1 MASSGNPN
9 YPGGGGAPRP
19 GFNMFPGQQMTQQG
33 MMGPQGM
40 MGVGPMPQGMMGVPQ
55 GMMGQPPPG
64 QMGSPMQGMPQQGFR
79 GSPMP
84 GMAPQFGGMPQQYG
98 VPVSGGYA
106 YSPEMQKNYAEQ
118 QKKFAEQQQKLLEE
132 QKKREE
138 KERKERQFQEQKR
151 RLGAMRTASMGKG
164 GANFDSMF
172 GRAVEGFALDVTK
185 GSSTPKAQVPSPGIP
200 ASSSHGAPLPA
211 AAMTPPAN
219 MAAPAQDDDFGA
231 FLGGPTQGQPQGSE
245 APVQTP
251 AVEPVGTASLP
262 QDSGPKGPD
271 LQSMMLESC
280 DLTGP
285 DKPKKAFQKAAA
297 PRMPTINRTATP
309 SQKARNWDASS
320 FSGVF
325 TVESPQSP
333 QTAEG
338 QLGSPAAAP
347 PQVAQAPTLPL
358 WCQNDAAVP
367 EAYRKVLESVTTE
380 SGLETKL
387 LYPILVSSGLPKE
400 VLGQLWGTANRTVPG
415 TLIKEEL
422 YLILG
427 LMAVAQVFVC
437 LFVCLFVCESVGST
451 LGHVLGQ
458 LWGMASTTV
467 PREKQLKHK
476 IERYLWQCIFPLP
489 VLFQV
494 RHVLHCLFQAGTGPV
509 TLEFLH
515 TVQQPPVP
523 KLDKNLLVSP
533 KPQSSSFGPQGML
546 GGPPAVPVSQGIM
559 GTGPPVSQGAQLQ
572 GMMGGDDDFADF
584 QEAPRLSSGSF
595 GDFTTGVS
603 AQIPPLQQGVLRPS
617 GSASPSPSV
626 SSVGSSNQGD
636 RYVVCKPPTEDS
648 QSSGSGVHSTGGATE
663 GDDFADFKSASS
675 EPTPPSAP
683 VPPFLKSLHHHK
695 ALPDLAGFEDDN
707 SAAAPPTSASKTA
720 PPPPLSADIFNIR
733 KKSFDDFAD
742 FKSADSNV
750 WEKQGGGS
758 TAEFGEFASTTSDL
772 KKSSSGQ
779 KLTES
784 LSGFADFVQSGK
796 TAAATTGDD
805 FADFQQ
811 SSDLMGGDDKTLDK
825 YAVFKDISEDT
836 QSLTSIG
843 STGDASK
850 DSDKYGIFRELGGS
864 SEGQTQED
872 LFGSLSSVESKK
884 TGSEKDTQSVQSLE
898 LPVATSSTEPAS
910 KDEEFGDFS
919 SMSVAPPLGKDV
931 DLFSKNQS
939 TTKTTT
945 EEFGAF
951 AGLGSSAA
959 APPADSDKYDMFKE
973 QSGGQGTESKDA
985 EFGDF
990 SWSSPSKQSPFGDF
1004 KGPATSTVG
1013 DVSSLTSSSAN
1024 QTFGSFADP
1033 VQSSATTAAFGQQ
1046 LSNLSQPE
1054 ASKLP
1059 DWSMGIGQSG
1069 SSETSLPTSLFDSIQ
1084 TDAKSTQLRDLTDLS
1099 DLKSANKTVPPPPE
1113 DDFGDFNS
1121 AAEKASGGGQDE
1133 FGDFSA
1139 AESGSG
1145 TVVGSKEA
1153 GKYAGAVVLASSVP
1167 TKAVADSS
1175 PLYLRDR
1182 YSGVSGTV
1190 EDNERHEYE
1199 WKRCLESCLKEIRSA
1214 NNVFNDI
1221 SSSSV
1226 CGEVIK
1232 SVQGSDYIRGI
1243 IEIYRVVCRITV
1255 GMKSASCGTAELHQL
1270 LKEIDLVWNN
1280 LSAFLTSS
1288 PIMPE
1293 PGSLDF
1299 TTGALKPGISDAQLA
1314 CGVCLLSVDSRSKAF
1329 DRQDDCNKLQYGGR
1343 QYHAPCANFWVNRV
1357 NSTLPALPLRELL

>member
-1 MASSGNPN
+1 
-9 YPGGGGAPRP
+9 
-19 GFNMFPGQQMTQQG
+19 MFPGQQITQQG

-40 MGVGPMPQGMMGVPQ
+40 MGVGPIPQGMMGVPQ
-55 GMMGQPPPG
+55 GMMGQPSPG

-185 GSSTPKAQVPSPGIP
+185 GSTTPK
-200 ASSSHGAPLPA
+200 
-211 AAMTPPAN
+211 
-219 MAAPAQDDDFGA
+219 
-231 FLGGPTQGQPQGSE
+231 TQ
-245 APVQTP
+245 
-251 AVEPVGTASLP
+251 
-262 QDSGPKGPD
+262 GPD

-325 TVESPQSP
+325 TVESPQS
-333 QTAEG
+333 
-338 QLGSPAAAP
+338 
-347 PQVAQAPTLPL
+347 
-358 WCQNDAAVP
+358 
-367 EAYRKVLESVTTE
+367 
-380 SGLETKL
+380 
-387 LYPILVSSGLPKE
+387 
-400 VLGQLWGTANRTVPG
+400 
-415 TLIKEEL
+415 
-422 YLILG
+422 
-427 LMAVAQVFVC
+427 
-437 LFVCLFVCESVGST
+437 
-451 LGHVLGQ
+451 
-458 LWGMASTTV
+458 
-467 PREKQLKHK
+467 
-476 IERYLWQCIFPLP
+476 
-489 VLFQV
+489 
-494 RHVLHCLFQAGTGPV
+494 CLFQAGTGPV

-515 TVQQPPVP
+515 TVQQPPIP
-523 KLDKNLLVSP
+523 KLDENLLVPP
-533 KPQSSSFGPQGML
+533 KGRSSSFGPQGML

-559 GTGPPVSQGAQLQ
+559 GTVPPVSQGAQLQ

-584 QEAPRLSSGSF
+584 QEAPRPSSGSTDTSSDYPDKY
-595 GDFTTGVS
+595 GAIRAYS
-603 AQIPPLQQGVLRPS
+603 QGS
-617 GSASPSPSV
+617 
-626 SSVGSSNQGD
+626 
-636 RYVVCKPPTEDS
+636 DS
-648 QSSGSGVHSTGGATE
+648 QDSSSLSSHGSGFNTGSGVQSTEVAAE

-675 EPTPPSAP
+675 EPTPAPAP
-683 VPPFLKSLHHHK
+683 VPPFLKSLHHNK
-695 ALPDLAGFEDDN
+695 ALPDLAGFEDDS
-707 SAAAPPTSASKTA
+707 SAAAPPLSGSKTA
-720 PPPPLSADIFNIR
+720 PPPPMSADIFNIR

-750 WEKQGGGS
+750 WEKQGRGS
-758 TAEFGEFASTTSDL
+758 TTEFGEFASTATTSNL
-772 KKSSSGQ
+772 KKSGSGQ

-872 LFGSLSSVESKK
+872 LFGSLSSAESKK

-898 LPVATSSTEPAS
+898 LPGLNVATSSTEPAS

-919 SMSVAPPLGKDV
+919 SMSVAPPSGKDTG
-931 DLFSKNQS
+931 LFGNNQS
-939 TTKTTT
+939 TMKATD
-945 EEFGAF
+945 EFGAF
-951 AGLGSSAA
+951 AGLGTSAA

-973 QSGGQGTESKDA
+973 QSGRQGTESKDS

-1004 KGPATSTVG
+1004 KGPGTSTVG
-1013 DVSSLTSSSAN
+1013 DVSSLISSSAT
-1024 QTFGSFADP
+1024 QTFGSFTDP
-1033 VQSSATTAAFGQQ
+1033 VQSSTTTAAFGQQ

-1059 DWSMGIGQSG
+1059 DWSMGISQSG
-1069 SSETSLPTSLFDSIQ
+1069 GSETSLPTSLFDSIQ

-1153 GKYAGAVVLASSVP
+1153 GKYAGAVVLP
-1167 TKAVADSS
+1167 AVFPPRLWLTALLCTSGTADSS

-1288 PIMPE
+1288 PIMAQFVPE

>member
-1 MASSGNPN
+1 
-9 YPGGGGAPRP
+9 
-19 GFNMFPGQQMTQQG
+19 
-33 MMGPQGM
+33 
-40 MGVGPMPQGMMGVPQ
+40 
-55 GMMGQPPPG
+55 
-64 QMGSPMQGMPQQGFR
+64 
-79 GSPMP
+79 
-84 GMAPQFGGMPQQYG
+84 
-98 VPVSGGYA
+98 
-106 YSPEMQKNYAEQ
+106 
-118 QKKFAEQQQKLLEE
+118 
-132 QKKREE
+132 
-138 KERKERQFQEQKR
+138 
-151 RLGAMRTASMGKG
+151 
-164 GANFDSMF
+164 
-172 GRAVEGFALDVTK
+172 
-185 GSSTPKAQVPSPGIP
+185 PSPGIP

-333 QTAEG
+333 HTAE
-338 QLGSPAAAP
+338 LGSPAAAP
-347 PQVAQAPTLPL
+347 PQVAQTPTLPL

-367 EAYRKVLESVTTE
+367 EAYRKVLESVMTE

-387 LYPILVSSGLPKE
+387 LYPVLVSSGLPKE

-427 LMAVAQVFVC
+427 LIAIA
-437 LFVCLFVCESVGST
+437 
-451 LGHVLGQ
+451 
-458 LWGMASTTV
+458 
-467 PREKQLKHK
+467 
-476 IERYLWQCIFPLP
+476 
-489 VLFQV
+489 
-494 RHVLHCLFQAGTGPV
+494 QAGTGPV

-523 KLDKNLLVSP
+523 KLDENLLVSP

-595 GDFTTGVS
+595 GDFASGVS

-636 RYVVCKPPTEDS
+636 RYVVCKPPTDDS
-648 QSSGSGVHSTGGATE
+648 QSSGSTDTSSDYPDKYGAIRAYSQGSDSQDSSSLSSHGSGFNTGSGVHSTGGATE

-675 EPTPPSAP
+675 EPTPPPAP
-683 VPPFLKSLHHHK
+683 VPPFLKSLHHNK

-707 SAAAPPTSASKTA
+707 STAVPPLSGSKTA

-733 KKSFDDFAD
+733 KKTFDDFAD

-758 TAEFGEFASTTSDL
+758 TTEFGEFASTATTSNL
-772 KKSSSGQ
+772 KKSGSGQ

-796 TAAATTGDD
+796 TAAATRGDD

-872 LFGSLSSVESKK
+872 LFGSLSSAESKK
-884 TGSEKDTQSVQSLE
+884 TGGGSEKDTQSVQSLE
-898 LPVATSSTEPAS
+898 LPGLNAATSSTEPAS

-919 SMSVAPPLGKDV
+919 TMSVAPPLGKDV

-939 TTKTTT
+939 TTRATT
-945 EEFGAF
+945 EEFGTF

-959 APPADSDKYDMFKE
+959 APPADSDKYDMFKD
-973 QSGGQGTESKDA
+973 QSGRQGIESKDS

-1024 QTFGSFADP
+1024 QTFGNFTDP
-1033 VQSSATTAAFGQQ
+1033 VQSSTTTAAFGQQ

-1069 SSETSLPTSLFDSIQ
+1069 GSETSLPTSLFDSIQ

-1099 DLKSANKTVPPPPE
+1099 DLKSANKTVPPPLE

-1121 AAEKASGGGQDE
+1121 AVEKASGGGQDE

-1145 TVVGSKEA
+1145 TVVGSKET

-1175 PLYLRDR
+1175 LLYLRDR

-1190 EDNERHEYE
+1190 EDNERHEYEWKRCLESCLKEITNYDNERHEYE